1 MKMLL
6 TRREGLKISNI
17 MDCPIRNGH
26 RVLRIE
32 GNESARPGS
41 FVTYVDV
48 VLEIIFSQFSPTSC
62 PSYTFSSFIYVLFS
76 PFSGNIST

>member
-1 MKMLL
+1 MLL

-41 FVTYVDV
+41 R
-48 VLEIIFSQFSPTSC
+48 I
-62 PSYTFSSFIYVLFS
+62 YTAAFCR
-76 PFSGNIST
+76 